1 MLLNW
6 ECVFNIH
13 RKLKF
18 KVLLDKFNIMNATPF
33 FIEIINSTIG
43 SAIYLAK
50 EPTKLSKILY
60 FDKINSYFGW

>member
-18 KVLLDKFNIMNATPF
+18 KVLLDKFNIITECNPVF
-33 FIEIINSTIG
+33 YRVINSTIG
-43 SAIYLAK
+43 SAIYLVK

-60 FDKINSYFGW
+60 FLIK

>member
-18 KVLLDKFNIMNATPF
+18 KVLLDKFNIITECNPVF
-33 FIEIINSTIG
+33 LEIINSTIG
-43 SAIYLAK
+43 SAIYLVK

-60 FDKINSYFGW
+60 F